1 MVNYFSDILSYARLF
16 GVGLVGCVI
25 AYVANFLCGMFANAG
40 VIGIVLGGIVAVLFH
55 ALNIALSLLSAYIH
69 NARLQFVEFFGK
81 FYEGSG
87 TPFVP
92 MASKLRYARIQNGTR
107 K

>member
-1 MVNYFSDILSYARLF
+1 
-16 GVGLVGCVI
+16 
-25 AYVANFLCGMFANAG
+25 MFANAG
-40 VIGIVLGGIVAVLFH
+40 VIGIIFGGIIAIAFH

-69 NARLQFVEFFGK
+69 NARLQFVEVFGK
-81 FYEGSG
+81 FYEGTG

-92 MASKLRYARIQNGTR
+92 MASKLRYARIQNDTR